1 MLFFFS
7 DFAAAAAAAA
17 ALLVLYHLIKNKHWQ
32 KALYSISALQGKK
45 ALSIIIKNSFSI
57 FLSIKIVGQVH
68 C

>member
-32 KALYSISALQGKK
+32 KALYLCSPGEK

-57 FLSIKIVGQVH
+57 FLSIKIVEQVH